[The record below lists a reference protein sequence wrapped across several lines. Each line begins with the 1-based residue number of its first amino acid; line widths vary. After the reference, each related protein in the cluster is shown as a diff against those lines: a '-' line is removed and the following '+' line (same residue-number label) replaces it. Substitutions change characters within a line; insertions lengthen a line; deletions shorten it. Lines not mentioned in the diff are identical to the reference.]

1 MQQQTVSLSL
11 RRNFSWTMIGNLIY
25 AGSQWGILVA
35 LTKLGSP
42 EMTGQF
48 TLGLAV
54 TAPVFMLTNLQL
66 RQIQAT
72 DAKLLYPFN
81 DYLGLRLLC
90 TLVALGAVGAIA
102 ICSGYRWQTMAVVLL
117 VGLAK
122 GLESIS
128 DMCYGLFQQHERMDR
143 IAISLMLRGPLALLC
158 LSLGVWLSGS
168 AIAGVLGM
176 VLAWSTV
183 LIGHDL
189 RQSAQLLTSSS
200 VDINRVSINR
210 LGNALAQL
218 KPNWNGSKLWPLI
231 QLALPLGLVMMLFS
245 LSANLPSYFIVASLG
260 KQVGNQAE
268 AELGIFNAI
277 AYLMVAGNIIVGA
290 LGDSASPR
298 LAKYYASGDR
308 SAYGLLLGRLIGIGG
323 VLGAG
328 VLAIAMIGGGPL
340 LSLLYSP
347 AYAQRQTLFI
357 WLMAGS
363 GIQYVASFLGY
374 GITAARYFK
383 VQIPISLTSTI
394 CLTAACLWLIPA
406 QGLIGAAIAL
416 LIGAVA
422 KLLIS
427 GAVIL
432 YALSVQPTPTKASSE
447 FESNSE
453 A

>member
-1 MQQQTVSLSL
+1 MQQQTGSLSL
-11 RRNFSWTMIGNLIY
+11 RRNFSWTMVGNLVY
-25 AGSQWGILVA
+25 AGSQWGILVV

-72 DAKLLYPFN
+72 DAKLLHPFN

-90 TLVALGAVGAIA
+90 TQFALLVVVAITLG
-102 ICSGYRWQTMAVVLL
+102 SGYRWQTLAVVLL

-143 IAISLMLRGPLALLC
+143 IAISLILRGPFALLC
-158 LSLGVWLSGS
+158 LGLGVWISGS

-183 LIGHDL
+183 LIGYDL
-189 RQSAQLLTSSS
+189 KQSAQLLASSS
-200 VDINRVSINR
+200 LKTGQPVQDR
-210 LGNALAQL
+210 LKNILALL
-218 KPNWNGSKLWPLI
+218 KPNWSRSKLWPLV
-231 QLALPLGLVMMLFS
+231 QLAFPLGLVMMLFS
-245 LSANLPSYFIVASLG
+245 LSANLPNYFIVANLG
-260 KQVGNQAE
+260 KNAE

-277 AYLMVAGNIIVGA
+277 AYLMVAGNIIIGA

-298 LAKYYASGDR
+298 LAKYYACGDR
-308 SAYGLLLGRLIGIGG
+308 AAYSLLLVRLIGIGA
-323 VLGAG
+323 VLGSG
-328 VLAIAMIGGGPL
+328 VLAIAIIGGGPL
-340 LSLLYSP
+340 LSFLYSP
-347 AYAQRQTLFI
+347 AYGQRQTLFI

-383 VQIPISLTSTI
+383 VQIPISLMSMA
-394 CLTAACLWLIPA
+394 CLAAACLWLIPA
-406 QGLIGAAIAL
+406 QGLMGAAIAL
-416 LIGAVA
+416 IVAAVA

-432 YALSVQPTPTKASSE
+432 YALFVQPTSAEAS
-447 FESNSE
+447 
-453 A
+453 

>member
-1 MQQQTVSLSL
+1 MQQIGSLSL
-11 RRNFSWTMIGNLIY
+11 RRNFSWTMLGNLVY
-25 AGSQWGILVA
+25 AGSQWGILVV

-90 TLVALGAVGAIA
+90 IQFALAAVVVIALG
-102 ICSGYRWQTMAVVLL
+102 SGYRWQTLAVVLL

-128 DMCYGLFQQHERMDR
+128 DLCYGLFQQHERMDR
-143 IAISLMLRGPLALLC
+143 IAVSLMLRGPLALLC
-158 LSLGVWLSGS
+158 LGLGVWLSGS
-168 AIAGVLGM
+168 VIAGVLGM
-176 VLAWSTV
+176 VLAWSAV
-183 LIGHDL
+183 LIGYDL
-189 RQSAQLLTSSS
+189 KRSAQLLTSTSFKNDQPS
-200 VDINRVSINR
+200 QNQ
-210 LGNALAQL
+210 LGTALTQL
-218 KPNWNGSKLWPLI
+218 KPNWNWSKLWPLV
-231 QLALPLGLVMMLFS
+231 QLAFPLGLVMMLFS
-245 LSANLPSYFIVASLG
+245 LSANLPNYFIVANLG
-260 KQVGNQAE
+260 KNAE

-308 SAYGLLLGRLIGIGG
+308 AAYSLLLARLMGIGAVLGVG
-323 VLGAG
+323 VLMS
-328 VLAIAMIGGGPL
+328 AILGGGSL
-340 LSLLYSP
+340 LSFLYSP
-347 AYAQRQTLFI
+347 AYGQQQTLFI

-383 VQIPISLTSTI
+383 VQIPISLTSMV
-394 CLTAACLWLIPA
+394 CLAAACLWLIPT
-406 QGLIGAAIAL
+406 QGLMGAAIAL
-416 LIGAVA
+416 IIAA
-422 KLLIS
+422 ISKLLIS
-427 GAVIL
+427 GAVVF
-432 YALSVQPTPTKASSE
+432 YALSVQPAPTGAS
-447 FESNSE
+447 
-453 A
+453 

>member
-35 LTKLGSP
+35 LTKLGGP

-72 DAKLLYPFN
+72 DATLLYPFN

-90 TLVALGAVGAIA
+90 TLVALGAVGMIA

-189 RQSAQLLTSSS
+189 RQSAQLLTSIS
-200 VDINRVSINR
+200 VDTNRVSTNR
-210 LGNALAQL
+210 FGNALAQL
-218 KPNWNGSKLWPLI
+218 KPNWNGSKLWPLV

-308 SAYGLLLGRLIGIGG
+308 SAYGLLLGRLIGIGS

-328 VLAIAMIGGGPL
+328 VLAIAIIGGGPL

-383 VQIPISLTSTI
+383 VQIPISLTSTV
-394 CLTAACLWLIPA
+394 CLAAACLWLIPA

-432 YALSVQPTPTKASSE
+432 YALSVQPTPTKAS
-447 FESNSE
+447 
-453 A
+453 

>member
-1 MQQQTVSLSL
+1 
-11 RRNFSWTMIGNLIY
+11 
-25 AGSQWGILVA
+25 
-35 LTKLGSP
+35 
-42 EMTGQF
+42 
-48 TLGLAV
+48 
-54 TAPVFMLTNLQL
+54 
-66 RQIQAT
+66 
-72 DAKLLYPFN
+72 
-81 DYLGLRLLC
+81 
-90 TLVALGAVGAIA
+90 
-102 ICSGYRWQTMAVVLL
+102 
-117 VGLAK
+117 
-122 GLESIS
+122 
-128 DMCYGLFQQHERMDR
+128 
-143 IAISLMLRGPLALLC
+143 
-158 LSLGVWLSGS
+158 
-168 AIAGVLGM
+168 M

-189 RQSAQLLTSSS
+189 RQSAQLLTSIS
-200 VDINRVSINR
+200 VDTNRVSINR

-218 KPNWNGSKLWPLI
+218 KPNWNGSKLWPLV

-383 VQIPISLTSTI
+383 VQIPISLTSTV
-394 CLTAACLWLIPA
+394 CLAAACLWLIPA

-447 FESNSE
+447 VESNSE
-453 A
+453 T

>member
-1 MQQQTVSLSL
+1 MQQQTGSLSL
-11 RRNFSWTMIGNLIY
+11 GRNFSWTMAGNLVY
-25 AGSQWGILVA
+25 AGSQWGILVV

-90 TLVALGAVGAIA
+90 TQFALVAVAAIA
-102 ICSGYRWQTMAVVLL
+102 LGSGYRWQTLAVVLL
-117 VGLAK
+117 LGLAK

-158 LSLGVWLSGS
+158 LGLGIWLGGS

-176 VLAWSTV
+176 VMAWSTV
-183 LIGHDL
+183 LIGYDL
-189 RQSAQLLTSSS
+189 NQSAAMLGSSPS
-200 VDINRVSINR
+200 RKNR
-210 LGNALAQL
+210 LRNALAQL
-218 KPNWNGSKLWPLI
+218 KPNWSRSKLWPLI

-245 LSANLPSYFIVASLG
+245 LSANLPNYFIVANLG
-260 KQVGNQAE
+260 KNAE
-268 AELGIFNAI
+268 SELGIFNAI

-298 LAKYYASGDR
+298 LAKYYACGDR
-308 SAYGLLLGRLIGIGG
+308 AAYSLLLARLMGIGV

-328 VLAIAMIGGGPL
+328 VLAIAMVGGGPL
-340 LSLLYSP
+340 LSFLYSP
-347 AYAQRQTLFI
+347 AYGQRQTLFI

-363 GIQYVASFLGY
+363 GIQYLASFLGY

-383 VQIPISLTSTI
+383 VQIPISLTSLV
-394 CLTAACLWLIPA
+394 CLAVACLWLIPA
-406 QGLIGAAIAL
+406 QGLMGAAIAL
-416 LIGAVA
+416 IVAAVA

-432 YALSVQPTPTKASSE
+432 YALSVQPAPTKAS
-447 FESNSE
+447 
-453 A
+453 

>member
-1 MQQQTVSLSL
+1 MQQQTGSLSL
-11 RRNFSWTMIGNLIY
+11 QRNFSWTMIGNLVY
-25 AGSQWGILVA
+25 AGSQWGILVV

-72 DAKLLYPFN
+72 DAKLLYSFN

-90 TLVALGAVGAIA
+90 TQLALVAVGAIA
-102 ICSGYRWQTMAVVLL
+102 FFSGYRWQTLAAILL

-128 DMCYGLFQQHERMDR
+128 DLCYGLFQQQERMDR
-143 IAISLMLRGPLALLC
+143 IAISLMLRGPLALLG
-158 LSLGVWLSGS
+158 LGLGVWLSGS
-168 AIAGVLGM
+168 AITGVLGM
-176 VLAWSTV
+176 VLAWGIV
-183 LIGHDL
+183 LIGYD
-189 RQSAQLLTSSS
+189 LTSSA
-200 VDINRVSINR
+200 R
-210 LGNALAQL
+210 LLALAPSKRKPHWGRFAQL
-218 KPNWNGSKLWPLI
+218 KPHWSRIKLWPLI
-231 QLALPLGLVMMLFS
+231 QLAFPLGLVMMLFS
-245 LSANLPSYFIVASLG
+245 LSANLPSYFIVANLG
-260 KQVGNQAE
+260 KNAE

-298 LAKYYASGDR
+298 LAKYYACGDR
-308 SAYGLLLGRLIGIGG
+308 AAYGLLLMKLIGIGV

-328 VLAIAMIGGGPL
+328 VLAIAIIGGGPL

-347 AYAQRQTLFI
+347 AYAQRQMLFI

-383 VQIPISLTSTI
+383 IQIPLSLTTTA
-394 CLTAACLWLIPA
+394 CLAIACLWLIPA
-406 QGLIGAAIAL
+406 QGLMGAAIAL
-416 LIGAVA
+416 IIAAIA

-427 GAVIL
+427 GAVVI
-432 YALSVQPTPTKASSE
+432 YALSVQPACSE
-447 FESNSE
+447 P
-453 A
+453 

>member
-11 RRNFSWTMIGNLIY
+11 RRNFSWTMIGNLVY

-72 DAKLLYPFN
+72 DAKLLYPFK

-90 TLVALGAVGAIA
+90 TQVALGAVMAIA
-102 ICSGYRWQTMAVVLL
+102 VCSGYRWQTMAVVLL

-143 IAISLMLRGPLALLC
+143 IAISLMLRGPLALLG
-158 LSLGVWLSGS
+158 LSVGVWLSGS
-168 AIAGVLGM
+168 AITGVLGM
-176 VLAWSTV
+176 VVAWSTV
-183 LIGHDL
+183 LIGYDL
-189 RQSAQLLTSSS
+189 RQSSQLLASISLSTDR
-200 VDINRVSINR
+200 VGINRAKIKNR
-210 LGNALAQL
+210 LGDTLARL
-218 KPNWNGSKLWPLI
+218 KPNWNGSKLWPLV

-245 LSANLPSYFIVASLG
+245 LSANLPSYFIVANLG
-260 KQVGNQAE
+260 KQAE

-277 AYLMVAGNIIVGA
+277 AYLMVVGNIIVGA

-308 SAYGLLLGRLIGIGG
+308 SAYGLLLVRLIGIGG

-328 VLAIAMIGGGPL
+328 VLAIAIIGGGPL

-347 AYAQRQTLFI
+347 AYAQRQMLFI

-363 GIQYVASFLGY
+363 GIHYVASFLGY

-394 CLTAACLWLIPA
+394 CLAAACLWLIPA
-406 QGLIGAAIAL
+406 QGLMGAALAL

-422 KLLIS
+422 KLFIS

-432 YALSVQPTPTKASSE
+432 YALSVQPTPTGAS
-447 FESNSE
+447 
-453 A
+453 

>member
-1 MQQQTVSLSL
+1 MQQQQSSLSL
-11 RRNFSWTMIGNLIY
+11 RRNFSWTMIGNLVY
-25 AGSQWGILVA
+25 AGSQWGVLVV
-35 LTKLGSP
+35 LTKLGNP

-72 DAKLLYPFN
+72 DAKLLYAFN

-90 TLVALGAVGAIA
+90 TQFALVAVVAIA
-102 ICSGYRWQTMAVVLL
+102 FLSGYRWQTLAVVLL

-122 GLESIS
+122 SLESIS
-128 DMCYGLFQQHERMDR
+128 DLCYGLFQQHERMDR
-143 IAISLMLRGPLALLC
+143 IAISLMMRGPLALLC
-158 LSLGVWLSGS
+158 FGLGVWLSGS
-168 AIAGVLGM
+168 VIVGVLGM
-176 VLAWSTV
+176 VLAWSIV
-183 LIGHDL
+183 LIGYDL
-189 RQSAQLLTSSS
+189 ISSARLL
-200 VDINRVSINR
+200 VSDSFMGDLPR
-210 LGNALAQL
+210 DVLVQL
-218 KPNWNGSKLWPLI
+218 KPNWSRTKLWPLG

-245 LSANLPSYFIVASLG
+245 LSANLPSYFIMANLG
-260 KQVGNQAE
+260 KNAE

-308 SAYGLLLGRLIGIGG
+308 AAYRRLLIQLVGIG
-323 VLGAG
+323 VILGAG
-328 VLAIAMIGGGPL
+328 VLAIAIIGGGSL

-347 AYAQRQTLFI
+347 DYAHRQTLFI

-383 VQIPISLTSTI
+383 VQIPLSLTSMV
-394 CLTAACLWLIPA
+394 CLAAACLWLIPT
-406 QGLIGAAIAL
+406 QGLMGAAIAL
-416 LIGAVA
+416 IIAAVT

-427 GAVIL
+427 GGVII
-432 YALSVQPTPTKASSE
+432 YALSVQPARAEAS
-447 FESNSE
+447 
-453 A
+453 

>member
-1 MQQQTVSLSL
+1 MQQQTGSLSL
-11 RRNFSWTMIGNLIY
+11 RRNFSWTMIGNLVY
-25 AGSQWGILVA
+25 AGSQWGILVV

-72 DAKLLYPFN
+72 DAKLLHPFN

-90 TLVALGAVGAIA
+90 TQFALTAVTAIA
-102 ICSGYRWQTMAVVLL
+102 LCSGYRWQTMAVVLL

-158 LSLGVWLSGS
+158 LGLGIRIGGS

-176 VLAWSTV
+176 VLAWSAV
-183 LIGHDL
+183 LVGYDL
-189 RQSAQLLTSSS
+189 KRSAQLLTSSS
-200 VDINRVSINR
+200 LRTDRPSQDR
-210 LGNALAQL
+210 LGTVLAQL
-218 KPNWNGSKLWPLI
+218 KPNWNRSKLWPLV

-245 LSANLPSYFIVASLG
+245 LSANLPNYFIVANLG
-260 KQVGNQAE
+260 QNAE

-298 LAKYYASGDR
+298 LAKYYACGDR
-308 SAYGLLLGRLIGIGG
+308 AAYSLLLARLMGIGA

-328 VLAIAMIGGGPL
+328 VLAIAIIGGGPL

-347 AYAQRQTLFI
+347 AYGQRQTLFI

-383 VQIPISLTSTI
+383 VQIPISLTSMV
-394 CLTAACLWLIPA
+394 CLAAACLWLIPA
-406 QGLIGAAIAL
+406 QGLMGAAIAL
-416 LIGAVA
+416 IVAAVV

-427 GAVIL
+427 GAAIL
-432 YALSVQPTPTKASSE
+432 YALSVQPAPAEAS
-447 FESNSE
+447 
-453 A
+453 

>member
-1 MQQQTVSLSL
+1 MQQQTGSLSL
-11 RRNFSWTMIGNLIY
+11 RRNFSWTMIGNLVY
-25 AGSQWGILVA
+25 AGSQWGILVV

-90 TLVALGAVGAIA
+90 TQFALVVVVAVAV
-102 ICSGYRWQTMAVVLL
+102 CSGYRWQTLAVVLL

-128 DMCYGLFQQHERMDR
+128 DMCYGLFQQHERMDH
-143 IAISLMLRGPLALLC
+143 IAVSLMLRGPLALLC
-158 LSLGVWLSGS
+158 LGVGIWLSDS
-168 AIAGVLGM
+168 VIAGVLGM
-176 VLAWSTV
+176 VLAWSAV
-183 LIGHDL
+183 LVGYDL
-189 RQSAQLLTSSS
+189 KRSAQLLALHSLSHA
-200 VDINRVSINR
+200 R
-210 LGNALAQL
+210 LGKNKFRNALLQL
-218 KPNWNGSKLWPLI
+218 KPSWNGSKLWSLVR
-231 QLALPLGLVMMLFS
+231 LALPLGLVMMLFS
-245 LSANLPSYFIVASLG
+245 LSTNLPSYFIIANL
-260 KQVGNQAE
+260 GNQAE
-268 AELGIFNAI
+268 SELGIFNAI

-298 LAKYYASGDR
+298 LAKYFASGNR
-308 SAYGLLLGRLIGIGG
+308 GAYSLLLARLVGIGA
-323 VLGAG
+323 VLGLG
-328 VLAIAMIGGGPL
+328 VLAIAIIGGGPL
-340 LSLLYSP
+340 LNLLYSP

-383 VQIPISLTSTI
+383 VQIPVSLTSMV
-394 CLTAACLWLIPA
+394 CLATACLCLIPT

-416 LIGAVA
+416 LIAA
-422 KLLIS
+422 ITKLFIS
-427 GAVIL
+427 GGVIL
-432 YALSVQPTPTKASSE
+432 YALSVQPNRAESS
-447 FESNSE
+447 NPQ
-453 A
+453 